1 MATDTRDRLVQTS
14 SLLFQRRGFTG
25 TGIKQILT
33 EAGAPFSS
41 LYHFFPGGKDE
52 LCAEAIRVSGLGY
65 QHLVEAVLDAAP
77 DILTAITDCFEGA
90 AETLRTT
97 GYADACPI
105 ATVALEVASTNEQL
119 RLATADVFASW
130 ITGLSARL
138 EEEGIAWGD
147 ARPLAISVI
156 ALLEGGFLLSR
167 AARST
172 EPMLAAGKT
181 ARAATAAT
189 ARGQASA
196 RGIVGLTTVRPLVR
210 AGASTLRT
218 TSGGRSPRAPGQM
231 QWSFQNSNQRD
242 IEDPAQ
248 LGIMRV

>member
-1 MATDTRDRLVQTS
+1 VATDTRDRLVETS
-14 SLLFQRRGFTG
+14 SALFQRRGFTG

-65 QHLVEAVLDAAP
+65 QRLVEAVLDAAP
-77 DILTAITDCFEGA
+77 DILTAVSDGFEGA

-97 GYADACPI
+97 DYADACPI

-119 RLATADVFASW
+119 RVATADVFASW
-130 ITGLSARL
+130 ITALTARFAA
-138 EEEGIAWGD
+138 EGISR
-147 ARPLAISVI
+147 ARARHLAISVI
-156 ALLEGGFLLSR
+156 ALLEGGFMLSR

-181 ARAATAAT
+181 ARAATEAALT
-189 ARGQASA
+189 ATGASA
-196 RGIVGLTTVRPLVR
+196 RRR
-210 AGASTLRT
+210 RKGA
-218 TSGGRSPRAPGQM
+218 
-231 QWSFQNSNQRD
+231 
-242 IEDPAQ
+242 
-248 LGIMRV
+248 